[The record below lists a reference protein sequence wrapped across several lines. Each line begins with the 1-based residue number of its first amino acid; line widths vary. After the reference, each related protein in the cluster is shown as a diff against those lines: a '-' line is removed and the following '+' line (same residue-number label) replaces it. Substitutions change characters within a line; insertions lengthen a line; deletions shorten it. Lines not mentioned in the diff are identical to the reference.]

1 MHWQHLN
8 TRASCAMYFQFRWLQ
23 PMIKQAAP
31 DDKKV
36 ANQAK
41 RVKDTLDAIENIW
54 LDGGKNKYIAGGD
67 KISVADIQACC
78 ELEQPGA
85 AG

>member
-1 MHWQHLN
+1 M
-8 TRASCAMYFQFRWLQ
+8 F
-23 PMIKQAAP
+23 PMLKQAAP
-31 DDKKV
+31 NQKKV
-36 ANQAK
+36 ERHAK
-41 RVKDTLDAIENIW
+41 AVKGTLDTIENVW
-54 LDGGKNKYIAGGD
+54 LNGGKNKYIAGGD